1 MQKDQVRKTE
11 MAVAGRPMSDFTDQ
25 LIQPFSQLRNEVDRL
40 FDDFPFRLPALRIGS
55 IANAWPPVELSE
67 TDKAYK
73 VTAELAGLDPENVDV
88 SFDDGVL
95 RIAGEKQEQRE
106 ENERGYHHS
115 ERSYGAFERLIRLP
129 AAADD
134 QHVKARFKDGLLTV
148 RVGKND
154 SKQAARKIKI
164 EKDV

>member
-1 MQKDQVRKTE
+1 MQKDQVRKSE
-11 MAVAGRPMSDFTDQ
+11 MTVSGRPMRDFTDQ
-25 LIQPFSQLRNEVDRL
+25 LIQPFSQLRTEVDRL

-55 IANAWPPVELSE
+55 LATAWPPVELSE

-106 ENERGYHHS
+106 ENEKGYHHS

-129 AAADD
+129 AAADE
-134 QHVKARFKDGLLTV
+134 QHIKAKFKDGLLTV
-148 RVGKND
+148 KVAKNGG
-154 SKQAARKIKI
+154 KQAARKIKI
-164 EKDV
+164 EKDA